1 MAQIL
6 GFSRNDW
13 NEFNPQIGAN
23 WFPSTTTQVVDYP
36 ASLWPGSGLNTPT
49 AGQSIKTGQANLDAA
64 IREAAKTGQHVNIT
78 GLSQGAIIADAEQ
91 IALLND
97 PDAPPADQLTFVVI
111 GDPSRGVANL
121 VPPGVTVPVLGWKV
135 TTPTTESQYDTD
147 IIYGQ
152 YDGWADFPDR
162 PWNLIADANAIIGG
176 DTVHTP
182 TALAH
187 KSDAVVV
194 DTTTNSKGAT
204 TTTYMVPTRQLPLTQ
219 PLRDIGA
226 PTKTIDKI
234 DKVLRPVVNAGYSR
248 LTPNAGPHIQNGIL
262 VAGNRQRIRQQSQ
275 PGQQLK
281 ERVDRGPLRGP
292 LGQLQRRDRASARHP
307 QENQK
312 VSRQGSGHPHQPD
325 SIDRRLPA
333 QSPRSLARSFSPA

>member
-1 MAQIL
+1 M
-6 GFSRNDW
+6 
-13 NEFNPQIGAN
+13 
-23 WFPSTTTQVVDYP
+23 
-36 ASLWPGSGLNTPT
+36 
-49 AGQSIKTGQANLDAA
+49 
-64 IREAAKTGQHVNIT
+64 
-78 GLSQGAIIADAEQ
+78 
-91 IALLND
+91 
-97 PDAPPADQLTFVVI
+97 
-111 GDPSRGVANL
+111 
-121 VPPGVTVPVLGWKV
+121 
-135 TTPTTESQYDTD
+135 
-147 IIYGQ
+147 
-152 YDGWADFPDR
+152 
-162 PWNLIADANAIIGG
+162 
-176 DTVHTP
+176 HTP

-292 LGQLQRRDRASARHP
+292 LGQLQRRDRASAGHP

-325 SIDRRLPA
+325 SIDR
-333 QSPRSLARSFSPA
+333 